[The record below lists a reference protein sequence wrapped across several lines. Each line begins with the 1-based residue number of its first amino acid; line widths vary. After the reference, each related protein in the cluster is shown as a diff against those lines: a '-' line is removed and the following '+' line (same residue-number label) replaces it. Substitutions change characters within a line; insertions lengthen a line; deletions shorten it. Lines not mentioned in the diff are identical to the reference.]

1 MERKEKDRHGYY
13 RKRLKWMIRNNLVY
27 CIIVGTICIAIG
39 YLLAIKAYN
48 HRRVKNMETILGKDL
63 RTIHRITGLTD
74 HDVEKLRK
82 EYPNFNWEGTWDRQR
97 WKAGNEKS
105 NMNST
110 K

>member
-1 MERKEKDRHGYY
+1 METKKKVGHGYY
-13 RKRLKWMIRNNLVY
+13 GKRLKWMIRNNLVFFV
-27 CIIVGTICIAIG
+27 IVGTICIVIG

-48 HRRVKNMETILGKDL
+48 HRRVKNMETILGKDF